1 MYPAILERV
10 SNLKQDF
17 PEGFAEE
24 VAQVVKRVPKSYQLA
39 SMAFV
44 KEVRCIH
51 WGAALLL
58 YLCCS
63 TALHKLALPQ
73 L

>member
-24 VAQVVKRVPKSYQLA
+24 VAQVVKRAPKSYQLA

-44 KEVRCIH
+44 KEVRCVHGGVMLPLIS
-51 WGAALLL
+51 AA
-58 YLCCS
+58 
-63 TALHKLALPQ
+63 
-73 L
+73 